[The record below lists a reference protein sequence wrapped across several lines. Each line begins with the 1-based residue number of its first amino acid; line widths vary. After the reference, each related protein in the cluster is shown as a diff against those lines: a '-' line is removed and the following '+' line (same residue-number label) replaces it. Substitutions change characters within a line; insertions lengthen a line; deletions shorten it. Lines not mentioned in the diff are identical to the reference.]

1 MTRMKEVA
9 LSTATSTKTAIPNGL
24 DARVLARIVEE
35 GYGPGAWHGSD
46 LKAALADVPAALAFW
61 RPADGRHNIAE
72 VALHHAYCVRSVRGQ
87 LSGQASEPFVLEG
100 EDWFPLD
107 ARSRLSWPKVREVVE
122 GEHRALAVLLADIQS
137 GRVKSPLG
145 DGERFDLV
153 LGVTCH
159 AVYHAG
165 QVQLLKKLKGD

>member
-1 MTRMKEVA
+1 M
-9 LSTATSTKTAIPNGL
+9 
-24 DARVLARIVEE
+24 ARIVEE

-72 VALHHAYCVRSVRGQ
+72 IALHHAYCVHSVRGQ
-87 LSGQASEPFVLEG
+87 LSGQSPELFVLEG
-100 EDWFPLD
+100 EDWFPLPD
-107 ARSRLSWPKVREVVE
+107 KSRLAWPKVREVVE
-122 GEHRALAVLLADIQS
+122 AEHSALTALLADIQS
-137 GRVKSPLG
+137 GRVKSPRA

-165 QVQLLKKLKGD
+165 QVQLIKRLKGE

>member
-1 MTRMKEVA
+1 MKEVA

-87 LSGQASEPFVLEG
+87 LSGKTPEPFVLEG

-107 ARSRLSWPKVREVVE
+107 AKSRLAWPKVREVLE
-122 GEHRALAVLLADIQS
+122 GEQRALAALLADIQS
-137 GRVKSPLG
+137 GRVKSPLA

-165 QVQLLKKLKGD
+165 QVQLIKRLKGE